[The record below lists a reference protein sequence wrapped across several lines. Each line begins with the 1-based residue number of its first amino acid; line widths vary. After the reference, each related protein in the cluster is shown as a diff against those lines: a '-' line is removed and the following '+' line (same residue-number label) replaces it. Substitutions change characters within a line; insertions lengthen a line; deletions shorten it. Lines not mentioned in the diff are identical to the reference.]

1 MITFE
6 SVTYTYPSGVTAL
19 KDINIQIKDGELI
32 AIVGENG
39 AGKTTLIRHING
51 LLKPSVGRVLVDGL
65 DTRKVSV
72 AELSRKV
79 GIVFQN
85 PDHQLFSESVEDEI
99 KFGLRNFGFTEDV
112 IKRRVE
118 WALKFFDL
126 EDYRRSSPFILSGG
140 EKKRLCLAVVLAW
153 DPKVLIL
160 DEPTVG
166 QDFIQKERLG
176 QIIKMLLTQNKT
188 VIIVS
193 HDIEFIWPLQPRMI
207 IMSKGRIIADSLSEE
222 VFHNNSLIK
231 EAHLIKPQ
239 LVELYERL
247 RVRPEKPFPNVY
259 EARAWFINNLRGL
272 RGR

>member
-6 SVTYTYPSGVTAL
+6 SVTYTYPNGITAL
-19 KDINIQIKDGELI
+19 REINLQINDGEMV
-32 AIVGENG
+32 AIVGGNG

-51 LLKPSVGRVLVDGL
+51 LLKPSIGRVLVDGL
-65 DTRKVSV
+65 DTRSASV
-72 AELSRKV
+72 AQLSRKV

-85 PDHQLFSESVEDEI
+85 PDHQLFSENVEDEI
-99 KFGLRNFGFTEDV
+99 KFGLKNFGFPED
-112 IKRRVE
+112 IINKRVN
-118 WALKFFDL
+118 WSLKFFDL
-126 EDYRRSSPFILSGG
+126 EEYRKLSPLMLSGG
-140 EKKRLCLAVVLAW
+140 EKKRLCLAAVLAW
-153 DPKVLIL
+153 DPKILIL

-166 QDFIQKERLG
+166 QDFIQKERLS
-176 QIIKMLLTQNKT
+176 QIIKMLLTQGKT

-207 IMSKGRIIADSLSEE
+207 IMSAGRIIADSPSELI
-222 VFHNNSLIK
+222 FNNISLIK

-247 RVRPEKPFPNVY
+247 RVKPNKPFPNVY
-259 EARAWFINNLRGL
+259 EARVWLMNKI